1 MTHRYL
7 AAARAAVLVSLA
19 LASERAAADP
29 GYYLVS
35 VYDNEGQVSLDFR
48 YWTVLPTGR
57 PAIIWPEIG
66 IGYGVTKR
74 WYTEF
79 FASYIGSAGTTT
91 QISSMNWQN
100 DYLLT
105 QGQFDFDVA
114 LHTNLIRNY
123 GPFYDAYSFEFGPAI
138 QTDIGRVQLN
148 TNLIFEKFFDN
159 AGAATPQLKY
169 QFQAKYR
176 VNEWFHFGVLGFGEL
191 GDWNQWAPAHRQ
203 SHRAGPVITGTVPLG
218 TKQALRYDLAFLYGD
233 TYARRG
239 DMFSMRMQMLF

>member
-1 MTHRYL
+1 MRNL
-7 AAARAAVLVSLA
+7 QRSSIAAALLWTSSSVM
-19 LASERAAADP
+19 ADP

-35 VYDNEGQVSLDFR
+35 VYENQGQASIDFR
-48 YWTVLPTGR
+48 YWTVLATGR
-57 PAIIWPEIG
+57 PAVVWPEIG

-79 FASYIGSAGTTT
+79 YASYIGSAETTT

-123 GPFYDAYSFEFGPAI
+123 GPYYDAYSFEFGPAI

-148 TNLIFEKFFDN
+148 TNLIFEKFFDG
-159 AGAATPQLKY
+159 AGPATPQLKY

-176 VNEWFHFGVLGFGEL
+176 VNEKFHFGVQGFGEL
-191 GDWNQWAPAHRQ
+191 GDWNNWAPAGSQ
-203 SHRAGPVITGTVPLG
+203 SHRAGPMVSGTLPLG
-218 TKQALRYDLAFLYGD
+218 NQQALRYDMAFLYGN
-233 TYARRG
+233 TNGRRG
-239 DMFSMRMQMLF
+239 DMFSMRVQMLF